1 MNYKMVLKTIGKLLK
16 VEAILLILPLIVSFI
31 YNEGTFLSFLIPIAL
46 LALTG
51 SLLSSLQPKRTNIFA
66 REGLVIVGLS
76 WIIMSLF
83 GCLPFIISG
92 FIPNFFDAFFET
104 VSGLTTTGAS
114 IVTNIDN
121 WYEGGKSLLFW
132 RSFTHWI
139 GGMGILVFVIAI
151 LPKSEG
157 QNIYILRAE
166 SPGPQVGKLVSKIR
180 LTARILYLIY
190 LGLTITMMIVL
201 AFDPKMPIFDA
212 VVHSLGTAGT
222 GGFGIRGNSVGYY
235 SSYSQIVI
243 AIFMVI
249 FGINFNLFY
258 LIFIGK
264 FKQAL
269 KSEELWWYL
278 GIIAVSVGIITIDIY
293 NDANLAYATIGG
305 SLKDS
310 FFQVSAIITTTGFS
324 TVDFTQW
331 SSLSQTVLFIL
342 MFIGGCAGST
352 AGGMKVSR
360 IAIIFKSLKREVKRL
375 IHPNSVAH
383 INFEGAPLDGGIVK
397 GVARYFALLIILF
410 TIFVLII
417 SANGY
422 DFTTNIT
429 AVATCI
435 NNVGP
440 GLGQLVGPM
449 GNFSIFSDFSTF
461 MLSLAMLIGRL
472 EIYPMLILF
481 LPNAWSNKN

>member
-16 VEAILLILPLIVSFI
+16 VEAILLILPLIISFI
-31 YNEGTFLSFLIPIAL
+31 YNEGSFLSFLIPIVL
-46 LALTG
+46 LAIIG
-51 SLLSSLQPKRTNIFA
+51 SLLSSLQPKKTNIFA

-83 GCLPFIISG
+83 GCLPYILSG

-104 VSGLTTTGAS
+104 VSGFTTTGAS
-114 IVTNIDN
+114 IVENIDS
-121 WYEGGKSLLFW
+121 WYESGKSFLFW

-139 GGMGILVFVIAI
+139 GGMGVLVFVIAV
-151 LPKSEG
+151 LPKSDG

-190 LGLTITMMIVL
+190 LGMTIIMIVFL
-201 AFDPKMPIFDA
+201 ALDPKMPLFDA
-212 VVHSLGTAGT
+212 IVHSIGTAGT

-235 SSYSQIVI
+235 STYSQIVI
-243 AIFMVI
+243 AIFMVL

-258 LIFIGK
+258 LILIGK

-293 NDANLAYATIGG
+293 TDINLAYTTIGN

-310 FFQVSAIITTTGFS
+310 FFQVSSIITTTGFS
-324 TVDFTQW
+324 NVDFTKW
-331 SSLSQTVLFIL
+331 SSLSQTILFIL

-352 AGGMKVSR
+352 AGGIKVSR
-360 IAIIFKSLKREVKRL
+360 IAIIFKSLKREIKRL
-375 IHPNSVAH
+375 IHPNSIAH
-383 INFEGAPLDGGIVK
+383 INFEGAPVDGSIVK
-397 GVARYFALLIILF
+397 GVARYFALLFFLF
-410 TIFVLII
+410 AGFVLII
-417 SANGY
+417 STNGY

-429 AVATCI
+429 AVASCI
-435 NNVGP
+435 NNIGP
-440 GLGQLVGPM
+440 GLGDLVGPM
-449 GNFSIFSDFSTF
+449 GNFSIFNNFSTF

-472 EIYPMLILF
+472 EIYPMLVLF
-481 LPNAWSNKN
+481 LPSAWSNKN